1 MAGSASK
8 SFSLVLLALSFYF
21 NSSSAARI
29 TPQSST
35 EFIRTSCSTT
45 TYPKLCYNSLSS
57 HSSTIQKSPKLL
69 VNAALHVTLSS
80 AKSTSTKMSSL
91 SHSHGLKPRE
101 VSAMKD
107 CVELLRDAVEEIR
120 KSIDEL
126 SHDKQSNFRLMINDV
141 QTWVSAAMTDES
153 TCTDG
158 FEENGMNG
166 SLKTAVNGRIVHIAQ
181 MTSNAL
187 ALINNYGVLH
197 G

>member
-8 SFSLVLLALSFYF
+8 SFSLILLALSFYF

-57 HSSTIQKSPKLL
+57 HSSTIQTSPKLL

-101 VSAMKD
+101 
-107 CVELLRDAVEEIR
+107 
-120 KSIDEL
+120 
-126 SHDKQSNFRLMINDV
+126 SNFRLMINDV

-166 SLKTAVNGRIVHIAQ
+166 SLKTAVKGRIVHIAQ